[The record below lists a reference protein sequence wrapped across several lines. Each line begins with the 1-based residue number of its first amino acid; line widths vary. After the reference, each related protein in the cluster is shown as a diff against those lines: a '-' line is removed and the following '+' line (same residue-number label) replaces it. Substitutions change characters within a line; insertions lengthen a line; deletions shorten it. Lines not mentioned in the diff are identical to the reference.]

1 MFDPELVPSLPFPEL
16 EPEGPRYGIAD
27 LCAEL
32 AGYLPAEEVREV
44 YRAYLVGAEAHQDQ
58 KRKSGLPY
66 ISHPVAV
73 ARILGKMHMDSRCL
87 MAAML
92 HDVLEDTSIPKSQL
106 VEAFGDEVTD
116 LVDGVTKLTQIHFQN
131 KLEAQAANFRKMVLA
146 MTKDIR
152 VILIKLAD
160 RLHNMHTL
168 GAMKREAQRRIAC
181 ETLDIY
187 APIANRLGINKIR
200 LDLEELGFSYAWPL
214 RFRALMGAVR
224 AVHQNHRELIDNV
237 EKVLRDRLEQEGLNG
252 LVQGREKHLYSIYRK
267 MKEKHLSF
275 REVVDVFAFRII
287 VDKVD
292 TCYRVLGTVHNL
304 YKPMPG
310 KFKDYIAIPKS
321 NGYQSLHT
329 VLFGPQG
336 IPVEIQ
342 IRTREMD
349 WVAEFGVA
357 SHWFYKEGRPESSPI
372 HKQANDWV
380 RNLLELQKGAGNSIE
395 FLENVKV
402 DLFPDEVYVFTPR
415 GDIKVLAKGATVIDF
430 AYGVHSDVGNR
441 CVAAL
446 VDRRWVPLRTR
457 LYSGQTVEIITK
469 EDARPDPSWLDFVVT
484 AKARSHIRAFL
495 KGLQQQE
502 AVALGRRLLGRALE
516 PHGLSLEALAPAQ
529 LERALKVFKLN
540 GLDELLEQI
549 GLGNRMPALAA
560 KQLAECDGSQP
571 MEGVPLVI
579 RGTEGMVVKFSK
591 CCRPIPGDA
600 ITALFRPGQGVV
612 VHRQECR
619 NVRDAWRGD
628 EGFLEV
634 RWEERPQGEFTSEI
648 SVSVGNKRGV
658 LATLAATIADME
670 SNIENLAMEERDGLN
685 TTLRFVVTVRD
696 RRHLAGI
703 MRRLR
708 ALPQVLKIARMMG

>member
-1 MFDPELVPSLPFPEL
+1 MFDPELAPSLPFSEL
-16 EPEGPRYGIAD
+16 EPEAPRYGIAD
-27 LCAEL
+27 LCGEL

-92 HDVLEDTSIPKSQL
+92 HDVLEDTAMPKAAIAES
-106 VEAFGDEVTD
+106 FGDEVAE
-116 LVDGVTKLTQIHFQN
+116 LVDGVTKLTQMDFQN
-131 KLEAQAANFRKMVLA
+131 KQEAQAENFRKMMLA

-200 LDLEELGFSYAWPL
+200 LDLEELGFSYAWPM
-214 RFRALMGAVR
+214 RFRALMNAVR
-224 AVHQNHRELIDNV
+224 TVHQNHRELIDNV
-237 EKVLRDRLEQEGLNG
+237 ETVLRGRLEQEGLNG
-252 LVQGREKHLYSIYRK
+252 RVQGREKHLYSIYRK
-267 MKEKHLSF
+267 MREKHVAFS
-275 REVVDVFAFRII
+275 EVVDVFAFRII
-287 VDKVD
+287 VDRVD
-292 TCYRVLGTVHNL
+292 TCYRVLGAVHNL
-304 YKPMPG
+304 YKPKPG
-310 KFKDYIAIPKS
+310 GFKDYIAIPKS

-329 VLFGPQG
+329 VLVGPQG

-349 WVAEFGVA
+349 WMAEFGVA
-357 SHWFYKEGRPESSPI
+357 SHWFYKEGKPDGSPI
-372 HKQANDWV
+372 QKYANDWV

-395 FLENVKV
+395 FLEHVKV

-415 GDIKVLAKGATVIDF
+415 GEIKVLAKGATVIDF
-430 AYGVHSDVGNR
+430 AYGVHSDVGNY

-457 LYSGQTVEIITK
+457 IHSGQTVEIITK
-469 EDARPDPSWLDFVVT
+469 EGGRPDPAWLDFVVT
-484 AKARSHIRAFL
+484 AKARSHIRTFL
-495 KGLQQQE
+495 KGLHQQE
-502 AVALGRRLLGRALE
+502 AVTLGRRLLGRALE
-516 PHGLSLEALAPAQ
+516 PRGLSLETLEPAR
-529 LERALKVFKLN
+529 LEQVLKAFKSN
-540 GLDELLEQI
+540 DLDELLEQI
-549 GLGNRMPALAA
+549 GLGNRMPALVA
-560 KQLAECDGSQP
+560 KQFAECDGGQP
-571 MEGVPLVI
+571 MEGTPLVI
-579 RGTEGMVVKFSK
+579 RGTEGMVVKLSK

-600 ITALFRPGQGVV
+600 ISAFFRPGQGVV

-619 NVRDAWRGD
+619 NGRDARRPD
-628 EGFLEV
+628 EEFLEV
-634 RWEERPQGEFTSEI
+634 RWEGQPQGEFTSELSI
-648 SVSVGNKRGV
+648 AVGNKRGV
-658 LATLAATIADME
+658 LATVAAAIAAME

-708 ALPQVLKIARMMG
+708 ALPQVLKITRLIG